1 MTKKF
6 EEMIFELKEDIH
18 RLDVFYDPRQMGATI
33 RDMIEFAY
41 GHYLIAI
48 LKNCIDSTDLT
59 ERKLAEQLTTILDNH
74 WNVVRGSFLC
84 YTSNPNSACTNVLLK
99 LAQWVRDYQY
109 SQGRCITLMS
119 IVMPSIKKI
128 STTRTHLD
136 VVYYLDDGTNQQPY
150 VLADFKTEIQSI
162 TDIDSLKQILCT
174 HFLSADGESL
184 IPVSLVLELTLDA
197 EKRPL
202 IKPYIPSEKE
212 DDPSLQSIPT
222 HPAEPINQQPDSEFN
237 RLINHTHLTRAILNA
252 QHDYEAILSQNVGS
266 LNNALRELGDG
277 LYAGSSHG
285 GEGKALNASEKAYAA
300 IIKFMEYY
308 NNLPRSVVNKI
319 PKDVLLIIKKIQTL
333 GSDRG
338 QNDMTKITTNV
349 QTCVGLMG
357 GDVKTQLRIHEKELN
372 KIGVVVFNDPKI
384 LKAINDAKLGFS
396 KAKLT
401 LSDAITNGTYVNAVQ
416 DEATIGSIDKLG
428 PTIAVIQALG
438 VKAIFDMNPEFLISG
453 GTEGLKQLM
462 RTLTSEIQTQ
472 FYQEMGPY
480 WPIIIRNI
488 NDCKHILDF
497 VRGTDATLVPV
508 VLVSLENHWP
518 TIINSLNDFRVIE
531 AYFGQ
536 NHAQIKALISIIRP
550 KLLSWINETAQYAII
565 KKYLSHDEHL
575 AFLCELETNKPALWL
590 AIIKEPFFK
599 DLKRTLNNSL
609 ESLIRNRLRDC
620 FQEGITRLCHN
631 NWKQVTSS
639 VLSELELHSVLGNVK
654 EAQEQHD
661 RDRRTGWYH
670 GLPVFDRNRYIKE
683 QTKRLEEAFITQ
695 KMPRSSNH
703 FIAQIDKCDILFF
716 LQALFVAHPWIKTDP
731 SGAIIQSFLEY
742 IILKDLIDNLV
753 DEKGNTRTLVG
764 MNATQLQ
771 ENSCRWKKPTP
782 EWVKRHAQIY
792 PYTTLTIFQQ
802 HLPNYPSLENHVKQ
816 SPENWINHAFSR
828 IDVLRY
834 LGRCQPEKMHMKF
847 DWDQQPYLPIKLV
860 LLSELNTLTR
870 VDLKNTEYFLI
881 NIATEEEPLW
891 IGLQQANNSILYIP
905 GHPNADDLQPLIEQ
919 TLPDLR
925 RVFPTFTPTSISYE
939 HNLALNDFNAD
950 LTPKTIWHTILF
962 TRILAAKTN
971 NPTTYR
977 QYLPLYVL
985 MEEFYLY
992 NYGPSSQFMTLFLN
1006 RHPFSSNRVTELKTT
1021 GYESLITNSLP
1032 IGEYKK
1038 RSITL
1043 FQEGLECTPNHNES
1057 TYTLKATRTF
1067 SLTDLVDVLYILHHS
1082 PQIQTLLIP
1091 AQTINEA
1098 PARVPTGLLCALL
1111 DTNTALLEIGA
1122 SDPNRTFSPLYR
1134 YLECITARNR
1144 LLHMFHPELIDIRT
1158 SISVRKKLWL
1168 NAGQQLLTHF
1178 QDPAAKLV
1186 IYDLSMIDGSSPL
1199 ECLSKSQQI
1208 MRQWQAMGILGV
1220 KQLFYAINV
1229 SPDAPKLYITFDLRA
1244 SNIEHPFQAP
1254 NKGYITTITE
1264 LIKSYKGIAPLFQ
1277 SVSLILPDSIDRD
1290 FIKEL
1295 HQLVNSI
1302 KQQLTANPDKPNEL
1316 FFYHVKLANVR
1327 DILKPFLITKATPD
1341 AAKHPIPRIPE
1352 LDEAAVFSQTE
1363 RDVKNYYRDIQN
1375 DGLRVWRQSVSEAP
1389 ISAMRTTITLLEK
1402 KQLPPTILLT
1412 NIDEQETISW
1422 GVDER
1427 WTPLVE
1433 DFGTQIQVEMEQEQ
1447 QHHVTTNYETKPVL
1461 KDEAPPIVVTPITL
1475 FYNKPKE
1482 ILITRDNIDKD
1493 SRFTAWWSSLS
1504 PEQQAQYGGSGK
1516 ALFAYLFGN
1525 KQAEH
1530 LIAQVEFCALERLFP
1545 HIPQLLGGFDRD
1557 NRIAGFELALG
1568 KPKMV
1573 GQRRVRDIVL
1583 CFDLEKEKIALADY
1597 QSKGPKARN
1606 PYTLYLTNPPKVNY
1620 FLGNFCQFATMSAD
1634 PFVQQ
1639 TLYQFLATDEHNEKS
1654 LRCAHEHLKGCVLEE
1669 HLLVTQA
1676 RFEFDKEIVPPG
1688 DHDLCLDFLKEWV
1701 DDPALDCLFDT
1712 KHNAHLTIVNLKSLG
1727 QLFYQFGSRDG
1738 LRNFF
1743 HLAHQIIDKAHF
1755 DEEGLINWKKYILDL
1770 NPNWSTCLDKEE
1782 LEAISLSMSTLK
1794 GNGTAQKI
1802 WWLLVEA
1809 HVKTVGY
1816 TTYSSIWYAYQ
1827 KCMGYLSER
1836 QLTLDVDVIARVL
1849 EERTPFN
1856 AQFFLEK
1863 LHVLLHTHAKTL
1875 DGHALSQQMLKH
1887 LEPSDVDGDGSIY
1900 AILYEHYPLA
1910 YKSLKLTNLTTT
1922 FKSAIPTYLVSWKPH
1937 DVLIDPIA
1945 HALRYACLRGRFY
1958 HHEISKLEL
1967 QLETHFK
1974 PLLNDPKSIQV
1985 LRMYV
1990 GCVTSG
1996 INAVD
2001 SIDHHADVSAILKLD
2016 PKILAFIN
2024 RGMRLP
2030 DVVEKNS
2037 MKLDWHDIVTLVNAI
2052 SELDLLPLIATLTDF
2067 EAEAFINACGC
2078 AIRCYRYHAPHGSN
2092 YLHTL
2097 LDTIK
2102 TKTQLAL
2109 DVLDE
2114 SKEEGELQEFKDA
2127 DTDYFQTKPQ
2137 PDWEHPLLQHYP
2149 WLIIP
2154 AYQVEDVFLERLNS
2168 VWLNEEQAQCLM
2180 LQKQLSTLLFE
2191 DTRYLPDLAALED
2204 AFDQI
2209 NQATDPESTRR
2220 HIVSI
2225 WEKQGLHITLRET
2238 KYCSLTEKE
2247 IIDAM
2252 VYLDNHLE
2260 LNFKS
2265 QNKALCRRFLEK
2277 HLALPTK
2284 GNRQDEM
2291 VTLLEQFCNQLDNK
2305 KHYNELGI
2313 ILGHL
2318 INLAKPIHATQPQKW
2333 YSAKQLTDIL
2343 QLLIHSDTYKTHH
2356 YPISL
2361 LEIILNAPIANTLIS
2376 SDLNELEQAIKP
2388 ADLRNYIQDLT
2399 DNKTM
2404 SLVCKEIA
2412 LEYATR
2418 GDNNECRVN
2427 AELAKDLL
2435 TALSNDT
2442 RIKPS
2447 YLDMLNQFLKAHRLQ
2462 PQDYATWQ
2470 QKHVIAYRH
2479 ITDKTMQSLWQDMQI
2494 KWEMQLS
2501 EPIRAL
2507 FSLPVNAKQV
2517 YIQMILVQILS
2528 KQELADDVNKLR
2540 QKLIPVKDKLLNWEP
2555 DELTSLIVY
2564 CFSDNRLTLN
2574 ALHALLTN
2582 FNALFVPKEQP
2593 WQSLRQEGDE
2603 IVLELEPP
2611 AFNSRSATQVIHFF
2625 ESVFMARGKAARH
2638 YSIVEDEQIELLRIL
2653 STIKRKERGY
2663 ISPSEINQLLGLLG
2677 FCNAFAIAKNLAK
2690 LENTALKDLARTLAL
2705 ELSKGIPEA
2714 DRPYLK
2720 MQILACIREMNLRK
2734 KSIWNNHSQM
2744 VALIYLAV
2752 YGDEIGIIQKIATG
2766 EGKSVVTPQRA
2777 IYLALSGKIVDIISA
2792 KDILSQRD
2800 SERDANLI
2808 QAFGFPVSH
2817 HITPGSPTED
2827 YQKTDKNC
2835 GAIHYF
2841 NLGNFALFLCDVI
2854 ASRHESFNLYP
2865 KNRVAI
2871 LDEADYLLLDELM
2884 LQYNYA
2890 KPQADAGIYNYDEW
2904 VFRAVCRFYVS
2915 HNKMANQ
2922 ETSFRMNESGQLCIS
2937 NLRHLKPLGDYL
2949 QALSLTAPKQS
2960 AFIKQTLI
2968 PALHDKSCGM
2978 QELERVLRQH
2988 LSACHSAYCLELDK
3002 NYYIG
3007 SATRKVGNMVI
3018 NVRFPYVMIDS
3029 QPKEDSTYC
3038 NGTHQYLQTRLTLEA
3053 AENGESP
3060 DFFIDPL
3067 SDIIFTL
3074 NPVSILNTLFEK
3086 REGSTGTPGSVYE
3099 LRHYR
3104 SVHQIQ
3110 EVIKMPTHQLSN
3122 STRLPT
3128 YFAKDKEEQTTYI
3141 AEQIMANQDRPF
3153 LIDCENDA
3161 DVKILSKAISTVCQ
3175 TTDENYNPKQ
3185 HFIVDTLDTGKSEDD
3200 ILDEAGKN
3208 GSILWS
3214 ARVSRGTD
3222 IKCAHEEGLFVIETG
3237 SKPKRKSKQV
3247 RGRQARHGDKGTV
3260 QAIIDFG
3267 RIQSQYDDWMK
3278 SPLKSKFEHLV
3289 EECREHLE
3297 KKIAKHAKDNTL
3309 FWRAF
3314 DESAYRERFLKTE
3327 AVESFK
3333 YRLNQENVMRDAQR
3347 NTLIS
3352 NLSLEVTRVISRH
3365 NGDSKTH
3372 EKIEHLEYTFSKLLI
3387 EIKELWNKHQR
3398 TALSDDEQIL
3408 AFLNELNTSWIK
3420 FCDAFADFGLDENVI
3435 QQEIQASNELRTA
3448 IQTVS
3453 NQVSEIAAVSES
3465 FNMVMSLLLERL
3477 SESFQKYEFEADA
3490 TKTILGGSLELPYF
3504 ADLAAYIRSLQE
3516 LMDDPKRH
3524 KEIEDLLIMTLEIMN
3539 ENNFFS
3545 VDFNTHLYILEQYV
3559 KIVAQEHSAVPESN
3573 ERDTRPHILWL
3584 QGLTAFFKQPLLGQ
3598 KPAGSRTL
3606 NERHFIAKLTRLV
3619 VDTITTEYC
3628 YDSQALDFT
3637 DDPGFQFIDRLCK
3650 ELSKRY
3656 RPESIEQINMLID
3669 KLSLLLTQN
3678 ATVTSLLTR
3687 HLIMTNRLPYIVQLL
3702 SQDNRADF
3710 DNRMRAFQD
3719 NVLMRKKNVSSPF
3732 SDSSIPLQIIMEP
3745 NRLEDYPGV
3754 ILLLFDIVF
3763 RNDEHGTLNSADLP
3777 AICPSCFDEDEPE
3790 KNITD
3795 FWIILAKH
3803 SPTSKQDRD
3812 AFIDALAIY
3821 DKPHDRKNLLH
3832 ALKEIPD
3839 SVHLSHIN
3847 ELIKNPTPSNV
3858 DGMLA
3863 NIHLYT
3869 KQSNVWFDVL
3879 KAKNLV
3885 IANGTYWRPN
3895 FERQA
3900 EYEHLS
3906 SVFHQLSPED
3916 SEYFFSN
3923 ATFCSFATN
3932 EMELL
3937 ATTFLNHQVT
3947 GNRLERCELDAICDL
3962 FKLIKASTSPHQAT
3976 LEAIFKDNLA
3986 SPRMLYQ
3993 NITRFKQF
4001 LNALSTLPN
4010 ANPIDQ
4016 TTITHLWMM
4025 WRNTDIPE
4033 IADLERV
4040 VGLLK
4045 TIQSHHAKPQ
4055 KMIQFFDSHVS
4066 QRIINERIFLIQC
4079 LNQNLIRISTQG
4091 VMAGYYD
4098 KLKNLINSFTATQND
4113 IHLPQQ
4119 QQSYFRNLFHLIQQ
4133 LFLMNQPLFKKT
4145 TANVPN
4151 QNPIKGPQDRTPLR
4165 EKIKSAKTAYD
4176 YCFFQSFSRRA
4187 MAENFF
4193 INLECTAFTSNEPI
4207 EISMIK
4213 KILVVKEA
4221 NLSQA
4226 GDKSWWSLFGR
4237 GPTDSKG
4244 YSRFYTITSGLLSS
4258 VTQIYLQR
4266 IAREQISEM
4275 QKNQCRQE
4283 LFLVLKHHYIKEME
4297 QLITKL
4303 ETIEKCPQLS
4313 QLLSEIKNGLTDEHL
4328 LTTEQSKGLNTLIHT
4343 SKKEAPSY
4351 LHYIMD
4357 EMLILCDFADVTVG
4371 PTP

>member
-6 EEMIFELKEDIH
+6 EEMIVELKEDIH
-18 RLDVFYDPRQMGATI
+18 RLEVFYDPRQMGATI
-33 RDMIEFAY
+33 RDMIKFAY

-48 LKNCIDSTDLT
+48 LKSCIGSTDLT
-59 ERKLAEQLTTILDNH
+59 ERQLAEQLTTILDNH

-99 LAQWVRDYQY
+99 LAQWVGDYQY
-109 SQGRCITLMS
+109 SQGRFITLMS
-119 IVMPSIKKI
+119 VVMPSIKQI

-136 VVYYLDDGTNQQPY
+136 VVYYLDDGTSQQPY
-150 VLADFKTEIQSI
+150 DVADFKTEIQSI

-174 HFLSADGESL
+174 HFLSKDGESL
-184 IPVSLVLELTLDA
+184 IPVSLLLELTLDA

-202 IKPYIPSEKE
+202 IKPYVASEKE
-212 DDPSLQSIPT
+212 DDPSVQSIPT
-222 HPAEPINQQPDSEFN
+222 HPADPINQKPDSEFN

-357 GDVKTQLRIHEKELN
+357 GDVKTQLRLHEKELN
-372 KIGVVVFNDPKI
+372 KIGVVDFNDPKI

-428 PTIAVIQALG
+428 PTIAVIKALG
-438 VKAIFDMNPEFLISG
+438 VKAIFDMNPDFLISG
-453 GTEGLKQLM
+453 GTECLKQWM
-462 RTLTSEIQTQ
+462 RPLTSEIQAQ

-480 WPIIIRNI
+480 WPSIIRNI
-488 NDCKHILDF
+488 NDCKDILDV
-497 VRGTDATLVPV
+497 VRGTDAALVPV

-518 TIINSLNDFRVIE
+518 TIINSLNDFRAIE
-531 AYFGQ
+531 VYFGQ

-550 KLLSWINETAQYAII
+550 KLLWWIYQTAEYAII

-575 AFLCELETNKPALWL
+575 AFLGELEANKPALWL
-590 AIIKEPFFK
+590 EIIKEPFFYNVK
-599 DLKRTLNNSL
+599 ETISNSL
-609 ESLIRNRLRDC
+609 GALVRRKLEGWFDP
-620 FQEGITRLCHN
+620 GITRLFKN
-631 NWKQVTSS
+631 NWKQVKSS
-639 VLSELELHSVLGNVK
+639 VLSDRELEVVLTN
-654 EAQEQHD
+654 AQEAEEEVILANMGRWRH
-661 RDRRTGWYH
+661 
-670 GLPVFDRNRYIKE
+670 PPFVFNKNKWIKE
-683 QTKRLEEAFITQ
+683 HIKQLITV
-695 KMPRSSNH
+695 KVAGLSKH
-703 FIAQIDKCDILFF
+703 FINQIDKRDILLFI
-716 LQALFVAHPWIKTDP
+716 QTLFVAHPWIKTDP

-742 IILKDLIDNLV
+742 IILRDLTDNLV
-753 DEKGNTRTLVG
+753 DETGNTHTLED
-764 MNATQLQ
+764 MNATQLL
-771 ENSCRWKKPTP
+771 ENSFRWKRPTL

-792 PYTTLTIFQQ
+792 PYTTPTIFQKP
-802 HLPNYPSLENHVKQ
+802 LPNYPSLENHVKQ

-834 LGRCQPEKMHMKF
+834 LGRCMPEKMLVKY
-847 DWDQQPYLPIKLV
+847 DADQQPYLPIKLI
-860 LLSELNTLTR
+860 LLSELNTLTP

-891 IGLQQANNSILYIP
+891 IGLQRANNSILYIP
-905 GHPNADDLQPLIEQ
+905 GHPNADDIQPLIEQ

-925 RVFPTFTPTSISYE
+925 RVCPTLTPTSISYE
-939 HNLALNDFNAD
+939 HNLALNDFNPD
-950 LTPKTIWHTILF
+950 LTSKTIWHTILF

-985 MEEFYLY
+985 MQEFYFY
-992 NYGPSSQFMTLFLN
+992 NYVHSPLFMTLFLN
-1006 RHPFSSNRVTELKTT
+1006 RHPFSSNRVTELKAT
-1021 GYESLITNSLP
+1021 GYELLTSNFEGIEP
-1032 IGEYKK
+1032 
-1038 RSITL
+1038 ITL
-1043 FQEGLECTPNHNES
+1043 FENGFDCTPNHNSS
-1057 TYTLKATRTF
+1057 TYTLKATRSF
-1067 SLTDLVDVLYILHHS
+1067 SSVDLLSVLYLLHHS

-1091 AQTINEA
+1091 AQTIREDR
-1098 PARVPTGLLCALL
+1098 ARIPTGLICALL

-1122 SDPNRTFSPLYR
+1122 SDKNRTFSPLYR

-1158 SISVRKKLWL
+1158 SISERKKLWL
-1168 NAGQQLLTHF
+1168 YAGQQLLNHF

-1186 IYDLSMIDGSSPL
+1186 SYDLSMIDGASPL

-1220 KQLFYAINV
+1220 KQLFNAINV
-1229 SPDAPKLYITFDLRA
+1229 SPDAPNLYITFDLRA
-1244 SNIEHPFQAP
+1244 SNIEHPFQAS
-1254 NKGYITTITE
+1254 NKRYITTVTE

-1277 SVSLILPDSIDRD
+1277 SVSLILPDSIDQAS
-1290 FIKEL
+1290 INEL
-1295 HQLVNSI
+1295 YQLVNSI

-1316 FFYHVKLANVR
+1316 FFYNVKLANVR
-1327 DILKPFLITKATPD
+1327 EILKPFEITKVTPD

-1352 LDEAAVFSQTE
+1352 LDEAAVFSPKE

-1375 DGLRVWRQSVSEAP
+1375 DGLRVWRQYASEAP
-1389 ISAMRTTITLLEK
+1389 INAMRTSITLLEK
-1402 KQLPPTILLT
+1402 NQLPPTILLT
-1412 NIDEQETISW
+1412 NINEQETLSW
-1422 GVDER
+1422 GVDEV
-1427 WTPLVE
+1427 WTPLVG

-1516 ALFAYLFGN
+1516 ALFASLFGN

-1557 NRIAGFELALG
+1557 NLIAGFELALG

-1606 PYTLYLTNPPKVNY
+1606 PYTLYLMNLPKVNY
-1620 FLGNFCQFATMSAD
+1620 FLGNFCQFSTISAD

-1639 TLYQFLATDEHNEKS
+1639 TLYQFLATDEHSEKS
-1654 LRCAHEHLKGCVLEE
+1654 LRCAHEHLKGYVLEE

-1688 DHDLCLDFLKEWV
+1688 DHDLCLDFLKDWV
-1701 DDPALDCLFDT
+1701 NDPALDCLFDT

-1743 HLAHQIIDKAHF
+1743 HLAHQIIDKEHF

-1782 LEAISLSMSTLK
+1782 LEAISLSLSTLK
-1794 GNGTAQKI
+1794 GNSTAQKI
-1802 WWLLVEA
+1802 WWLIVEA

-1816 TTYSSIWYAYQ
+1816 STYSSIWYAYQ

-1836 QLTLDVDVIARVL
+1836 QLTLDVDVIASVL

-1887 LEPSDVDGDGSIY
+1887 LEPSDVDVDGPIY
-1900 AILYEHYPLA
+1900 AILYEHYPLT

-1922 FKSAIPTYLVSWKPH
+1922 FKSAVPTYLVSWKPH
-1937 DVLIDPIA
+1937 EVITDPIA

-1958 HHEISKLEL
+1958 HHELSKLES

-1985 LRMYV
+1985 LRIYI

-2016 PKILAFIN
+2016 PEILAFIN

-2030 DVVEKNS
+2030 DIVQKNS
-2037 MKLDWHDIVTLVNAI
+2037 MKLDWHDIVTLANAI
-2052 SELDLLPLIATLTDF
+2052 SELDLLPLIENLTDF

-2092 YLHTL
+2092 YLYRL

-2109 DVLDE
+2109 DAFDE

-2149 WLIIP
+2149 WLIIT
-2154 AYQVEDVFLERLNS
+2154 AYPVDDVFLERLNS

-2180 LQKQLSTLLFE
+2180 LQKQLSTLQFE
-2191 DTRYLPDLAALED
+2191 DTRYLPDLPALEN

-2209 NQATDPESTRR
+2209 NQANDPESTRR
-2220 HIVSI
+2220 HIVST
-2225 WEKQGLHITLRET
+2225 WEKQGLHITLRDT
-2238 KYCSLTEKE
+2238 KYCSLTDKE

-2284 GNRQDEM
+2284 GNRQDEII
-2291 VTLLEQFCNQLDNK
+2291 TLLEQFCNQLDNK

-2318 INLAKPIHATQPQKW
+2318 INLAKPIDKTQSQKW
-2333 YSAKQLTDIL
+2333 YSAKQLADIL
-2343 QLLIHSDTYKTHH
+2343 QLLIHSDMYKTHH
-2356 YPISL
+2356 YPLSL
-2361 LEIILNAPIANTLIS
+2361 LEIFLNAPIANTLIS

-2404 SLVCKEIA
+2404 PLVCKEIA

-2442 RIKPS
+2442 RLKPS
-2447 YLDMLNQFLKAHRLQ
+2447 YLDMLNQFLKAYRLQ
-2462 PQDYATWQ
+2462 AQDYATWQ

-2494 KWEMQLS
+2494 KWETQLS

-2507 FSLPVNAKQV
+2507 FASPVNAKQV
-2517 YIQMILVQILS
+2517 YIQMILVQVLS
-2528 KQELADDVNKLR
+2528 KKELADDVDHLR
-2540 QKLIPVKDKLLNWEP
+2540 QKLIPVKAQLSNWEP
-2555 DELTSLIVY
+2555 EELTSLIVY
-2564 CFSDNRLTLN
+2564 CFSDNRLTLS
-2574 ALHALLTN
+2574 ALHVLFTD
-2582 FNALFVPKEQP
+2582 FNSLFEAQL
-2593 WQSLRQEGDE
+2593 WQSLLKERGDIALEGE
-2603 IVLELEPP
+2603 CPI
-2611 AFNSRSATQVIHFF
+2611 FNSRSATQVIHFF

-2638 YSIVEDEQIELLRIL
+2638 YSIAEDEQNELLRIL

-2690 LENTALKDLARTLAL
+2690 LENTALKDLANTLAL
-2705 ELSKGIPEA
+2705 ELSKGMPEA

-2827 YQKTDKNC
+2827 YQKTDKNG

-2854 ASRHESFNLYP
+2854 ASRHESFNLYS

-2871 LDEADYLLLDELM
+2871 LDEADYLILDELM

-2904 VFRAVCRFYVS
+2904 VFRAVCQFYVS
-2915 HNKMANQ
+2915 HKKVANQ

-2949 QALSLTAPKQS
+2949 QSLSLTAPKQS

-3002 NYYIG
+3002 HYYIG

-3053 AENGESP
+3053 AEKGESP
-3060 DFFIDPL
+3060 DFFVDPL

-3128 YFAKDKEEQTTYI
+3128 CFAKDKEEQTTYI

-3267 RIQSQYDDWMK
+3267 RIQSQYDDWMN
-3278 SPLKSKFEHLV
+3278 SPLKSKFEQLV

-3365 NGDSKTH
+3365 NENNKTH

-3398 TALSDDEQIL
+3398 TTLPDDEQRL

-3420 FCDAFADFGLDENVI
+3420 FCESFADLGLNENAI
-3435 QQEIQASNELRTA
+3435 QQEIQASSALPTA

-3453 NQVSEIAAVSES
+3453 NQVSEMAAVSEL

-3504 ADLAAYIRSLQE
+3504 ADLAAYIRTLQA

-3524 KEIEDLLIMTLEIMN
+3524 KEIEDLLMMTLEIMN
-3539 ENNFFS
+3539 ENTFFS
-3545 VDFNTHLYILEQYV
+3545 VDFKTHRYILDQYV
-3559 KIVAQEHSAVPESN
+3559 KIAAQEHSAVPESN

-3598 KPAGSRTL
+3598 KPAGSRTH
-3606 NERHFIAKLTRLV
+3606 NEHLFIAKLTRLV

-3637 DDPGFQFIDRLCK
+3637 DDPGFQFIETLCE
-3650 ELSKRY
+3650 ELSNGY
-3656 RPESIEQINMLID
+3656 HPEFIEQINVLMD

-3678 ATVTSLLTR
+3678 ETVTSLLTR
-3687 HLIMTNRLPYIVQLL
+3687 HLIMNNRLPYIVQLL
-3702 SQDNRADF
+3702 IQDNRADF
-3710 DNRMRAFQD
+3710 DNRMRSFQD
-3719 NVLMRKKNVSSPF
+3719 NVLMRKKKVSIPV

-3754 ILLLFDIVF
+3754 IPLLFDIVF
-3763 RNDEHGTLNSADLP
+3763 RNNEYGTLNSADLP

-3803 SPTSKQDRD
+3803 SPTSKQHRD
-3812 AFIDALAIY
+3812 AFINALAIY

-3885 IANGTYWRPN
+3885 IANGNYWRPN

-3906 SVFHQLSPED
+3906 SVFHQLSPDD

-3947 GNRLERCELDAICDL
+3947 GNRLERCEFDAICDL
-3962 FKLIKASTSPHQAT
+3962 FKLIKASPSQHQAT
-3976 LEAIFKDNLA
+3976 LEAIFKDDLPT
-3986 SPRMLYQ
+3986 PRMLYQ
-3993 NITRFKQF
+3993 NRTRFKQF

-4016 TTITHLWMM
+4016 TTIKHLWVM
-4025 WRNTDIPE
+4025 WRDKAIPE
-4033 IADLERV
+4033 ITDLERV

-4055 KMIQFFDSHVS
+4055 KMRQFFDSHVS
-4066 QRIINERIFLIQC
+4066 QHIINERIFLIQC
-4079 LNQNLIRISTQG
+4079 LNQKLIKISTRT
-4091 VMAGYYD
+4091 MDDYYV
-4098 KLKNLINSFTATQND
+4098 KLKNLVNSYTATQND

-4133 LFLMNQPLFKKT
+4133 LFLMNQPLFKKP
-4145 TANVPN
+4145 TANVQN
-4151 QNPIKGPQDRTPLR
+4151 QNRITVNPQDRTPLL
-4165 EKIKSAKTAYD
+4165 EKIKNAKTAYD

-4187 MAENFF
+4187 MAKNFF
-4193 INLECTAFTSNEPI
+4193 INLECTAFTNEPI

-4213 KILVVKEA
+4213 KILLVKEA
-4221 NLSQA
+4221 TLLQA

-4237 GPTDSKG
+4237 GPIDSKG

-4266 IAREQISEM
+4266 IAREPISEI
-4275 QKNQCRQE
+4275 QKDIFRQE
-4283 LFLVLKHHYIKEME
+4283 LFLVLKDHYIKEME
-4297 QLITKL
+4297 QLIAKL
-4303 ETIEKCPQLS
+4303 NTIKKCPQLS

-4343 SKKEAPSY
+4343 SKKEVPSY